1 LLPAPYSLIRLFTSA
16 TRFELFEEVVAFV
29 VDEDECWEVDYFDF
43 PDCFHAEFRILN
55 AFDALD
61 VVLSK
66 DSSRTTD

>member
-1 LLPAPYSLIRLFTSA
+1 
-16 TRFELFEEVVAFV
+16 LFEEVVAFV
-29 VDEDECWEVDYFDF
+29 VDEDESWEVDYFDF